1 MLHLKTIE
9 GRLGA
14 EGLQFAIVA
23 SRFNDFIVDR
33 LVGGAVDYLVRHGAD
48 KENLILVRVPGAYEM
63 PLAAKRLAQ
72 SKRFHGIICL
82 GAVIRGST
90 PHFDYVAAE
99 VSKGLAQIML
109 DSGIPVGFGV
119 LTTDTLEQAVERAG
133 SKAGNRGSDAAAAT
147 LEMVRV
153 LEQIEQSVWISG
165 R

>member
-9 GRLGA
+9 GRLAA

-33 LVGGAVDYLVRHGAD
+33 LVGGAVDYLLRHGAD
-48 KENLILVRVPGAYEM
+48 KDHLTLVRVPGAYEM
-63 PLAAKRLAQ
+63 PLVAQRLAQ
-72 SKRFHGIICL
+72 SKRYHGVICL

-99 VSKGLAQIML
+99 VSKGLAHVML
-109 DSGIPVGFGV
+109 ESGIPVGFGV

-133 SKAGNRGSDAAAAT
+133 SKAGNKGADAAAAT
-147 LEMVRV
+147 LEMIRV
-153 LEQIEQSVWISG
+153 LEQV
-165 R
+165 